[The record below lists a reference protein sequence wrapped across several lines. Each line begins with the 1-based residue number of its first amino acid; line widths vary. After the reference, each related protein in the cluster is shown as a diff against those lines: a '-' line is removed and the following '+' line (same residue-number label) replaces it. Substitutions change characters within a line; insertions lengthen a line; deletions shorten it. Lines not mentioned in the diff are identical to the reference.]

1 MRAIGQKG
9 ELASPDHM
17 ADHRTGAVSAC
28 QTVSPLINLSAT
40 VGTLQTVDVTVYTQ
54 VSDMIV
60 MLISVI
66 LLSN

>member
-1 MRAIGQKG
+1 MLKQ
-9 ELASPDHM
+9 LT
-17 ADHRTGAVSAC
+17 TGAVSAC

-40 VGTLQTVDVTVYTQ
+40 VGTLQTVNLTVYTQ

-60 MLISVI
+60 VLISVI

>member
-1 MRAIGQKG
+1 MRLLGKRGKKPHLIIW
-9 ELASPDHM
+9 LT
-17 ADHRTGAVSAC
+17 TGAVSAC

-40 VGTLQTVDVTVYTQ
+40 VGTLQLVNVTVYTQ

-60 MLISVI
+60 VLISVI